1 MDLGK
6 TEAGARAAAAA
17 PSVMAAAPAASPPL
31 AATRQD
37 AAPIYRLEQLAV
49 RHIGGTRALALQDI
63 NLHIASGEQVAL
75 IGPSGAGKTT
85 LLATLACAHQP
96 ESGRFEA
103 FGGDPWTLPGGER
116 HRLRARL
123 FLAPQT
129 PPLPPRQR
137 VVTAVLA
144 ARLPHW
150 SLWRALLS
158 LLRPAD
164 PEAAFRALSRFN
176 LGDKL
181 YARVDRLSGGE
192 RQRCGLARLLLS
204 TAQALL
210 VDEPL
215 SALDPALSQL
225 TLNTLQQ
232 EAAQR
237 QAALVCSLHQ
247 VDLALSH
254 FPRIVALKEGRI
266 VFDLPREQVTEA
278 MIAELYLG
286 EQPPANS
293 PHPPTLQDK
302 LAVGA
307 CL

>member
-1 MDLGK
+1 M
-6 TEAGARAAAAA
+6 TA
-17 PSVMAAAPAASPPL
+17 PL
-31 AATRQD
+31 YQLR
-37 AAPIYRLEQLAV
+37 QLAV
-49 RHIGGTRALALQDI
+49 RHLGGSRAHALQEITLQLD
-63 NLHIASGEQVAL
+63 AGEQVAL

-85 LLATLACAHQP
+85 LLSTLACGHRP
-96 ESGRFEA
+96 DSGEFSA
-103 FGGDPWTLPGGER
+103 FGADPWQLSDGGR
-116 HRLRARL
+116 HALRSKL

-150 SLWRALLS
+150 NVWQALVSLVK
-158 LLRPAD
+158 PVD
-164 PEAAFRALSRFN
+164 PEAAYRALTRFN

-204 TAQALL
+204 SAQALL

-225 TLNTLQQ
+225 TLHTLQQ
-232 EAAQR
+232 EAAAR
-237 QAALVCSLHQ
+237 KALLVCSLHQ
-247 VDLALSH
+247 VDLALAH
-254 FPRIVALKEGRI
+254 FPRIVALKQGRL
-266 VFDLPREQVTEA
+266 VFDLPREQVTQA
-278 MIAELYLG
+278 MIDELYLG

-293 PHPPTLQDK
+293 PQQPELAAR